1 MSFCIRNQQSHHIQ
15 SFPEYAKSSSPRNRQ
30 TVWQDSYNKFETWH
44 VTDTRIPSKKTSL
57 RIRKKASYTLEAAVI
72 IPFVAA
78 FFVAV
83 LFFFRVLQIETQVQE
98 ALDYAS
104 RKSACEASI
113 TDSEPVL
120 LASAKV
126 YFLKGLKDYE
136 LPARY
141 VTGGN
146 VGISLSRSDLS
157 DCYVDLQADYHI
169 RLPVS
174 FFTVKGIMISQ
185 SSKSRKWTGDKDDG
199 QEEDYVY
206 VTETGTV
213 YHRDRMC
220 SYLDLSIQTVNSS
233 GLDGMRNKGGHKYY
247 PCAECAAK
255 NKVGSTVY
263 ITDYGTCYHTSLSC
277 SGLKRTIYLIPLSEV
292 GGRGPCSKCGG
303 KGS

>member
-1 MSFCIRNQQSHHIQ
+1 MSFCIRNHQGHHIQ
-15 SFPEYAKSSSPRNRQ
+15 SFPEYAKTSSPRNRQ
-30 TVWQDSYNKFETWH
+30 TVWQDSYNKFETAH
-44 VTDTRIPSKKTSL
+44 ITDTRIPCKKTSL
-57 RIRKKASYTLEAAVI
+57 CIRKKASYTLEAAIV

-104 RKSACEASI
+104 RKSACEACI
-113 TDSEPVL
+113 TDSESVL
-120 LASAKV
+120 LASAKA
-126 YFLKGLKDYE
+126 YFLKDIKGYE
-136 LPARY
+136 LPAQY
-141 VTGGN
+141 VKGGT
-146 VGISLSRSDLS
+146 VGISLLHSDLS
-157 DCYVDLQADYHI
+157 DDYVDLRADYHI
-169 RLPVS
+169 RLPIS
-174 FFTVKGIMISQ
+174 FFAVKGIKISQ
-185 SSKSRKWTGDKDDG
+185 SSKSRKWTGDTGNG
-199 QEEDYVY
+199 QGEEYVY

-233 GLDGMRNKGGHKYY
+233 GVGGMRNEGGHKYY

-277 SGLKRTIYLIPLSEV
+277 GGLKRTIYLIPLSEV